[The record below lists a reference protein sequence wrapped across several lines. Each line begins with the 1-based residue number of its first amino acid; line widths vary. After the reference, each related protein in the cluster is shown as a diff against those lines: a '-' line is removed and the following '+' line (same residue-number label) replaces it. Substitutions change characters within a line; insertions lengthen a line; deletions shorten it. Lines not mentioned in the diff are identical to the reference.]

1 MVVPDRE
8 LVERARRGDGA
19 AIGELF
25 SRDWRAA
32 RAAGFGITG
41 AAMPQANEWT
51 LDVGVAARQ
60 LLTFPATDRNC
71 PRDPACGFAE
81 GRPGAFL
88 RGSRGLLLTGN
99 DGTVRTTYRLLQDS
113 PDSDRSA
120 TGSRPPE
127 SAMSWILVAGC

>member
-32 RAAGFGITG
+32 RAAAFGVTG
-41 AAMPQANEWT
+41 GAMPQANEWT

-71 PRDPACGFAE
+71 LRDPACGFAE

-99 DGTVRTTYRLLQDS
+99 DGSVRTT
-113 PDSDRSA
+113 
-120 TGSRPPE
+120 
-127 SAMSWILVAGC
+127 

>member
-8 LVERARRGDGA
+8 LVGRARRGDGA

-32 RAAGFGITG
+32 RAAAFGVTG
-41 AAMPQANEWT
+41 GAMPQANEWT

-60 LLTFPATDRNC
+60 LLTFPAIDRNC
-71 PRDPACGFAE
+71 LRDPAARVRR

-88 RGSRGLLLTGN
+88 RASRGLLLTGN
-99 DGTVRTTYRLLQDS
+99 DGSVRTT
-113 PDSDRSA
+113 
-120 TGSRPPE
+120 
-127 SAMSWILVAGC
+127 

>member
-1 MVVPDRE
+1 
-8 LVERARRGDGA
+8 
-19 AIGELF
+19 
-25 SRDWRAA
+25 
-32 RAAGFGITG
+32 
-41 AAMPQANEWT
+41 MPQANEWT